1 MRFIGS
7 NTGMGH
13 NFVTRDKTRTCPSP
27 NTHLTSLC
35 AFASP
40 SCANANR
47 AFGFAFACERGIFH
61 TVPTRSRSPD
71 PEYSPPSFTFAVT
84 LGQRHDKDTTSTCS
98 LSPPLPLPS
107 PSSSATTPGQQCPRS
122 YDHATTTIM
131 PPTMPPTTTRN
142 DTMHSIAR
150 AVPSLVSWS
159 CLKGLT
165 SRRPV
170 ESAQTQTVL
179 SSDPVAIFVASGET
193 STARTQLR

>member
-1 MRFIGS
+1 MNAPCVRVQVCMRAWHFSHCSHPFALARLGVLPTILHLRYHPR
-7 NTGMGH
+7 T
-13 NFVTRDKTRTCPSP
+13 KTR
-27 NTHLTSLC
+27 H
-35 AFASP
+35 
-40 SCANANR
+40 
-47 AFGFAFACERGIFH
+47 
-61 TVPTRSRSPD
+61 
-71 PEYSPPSFTFAVT
+71 
-84 LGQRHDKDTTSTCS
+84 RHDIDTTSTLTSTCS

-107 PSSSATTPGQQCPRS
+107 PPSSATTPGQQCARS

-131 PPTMPPTTTRN
+131 RPTMTPTTTRN

-150 AVPSLVSWS
+150 VVPSLVSWS

-179 SSDPVAIFVASGET
+179 SSDPVAIFIASGET

>member
-1 MRFIGS
+1 VPHLP
-7 NTGMGH
+7 T
-13 NFVTRDKTRTCPSP
+13 SP
-27 NTHLTSLC
+27 RQSPRHHPHLTVCLRLALVCKHEHERTLRSGSGVHASV
-35 AFASP
+35 AFFTLFP
-40 SCANANR
+40 SVR
-47 AFGFAFACERGIFH
+47 AR
-61 TVPTRSRSPD
+61 PTRSTPHHPSPSL
-71 PEYSPPSFTFAVT
+71 SPSDKDTT
-84 LGQRHDKDTTSTCS
+84 STRHRHDIDTTSTCS

-107 PSSSATTPGQQCPRS
+107 PPSSATTPGQQCARS

-131 PPTMPPTTTRN
+131 RPTMTPTTTRN

-150 AVPSLVSWS
+150 VVPSLVSWS

-179 SSDPVAIFVASGET
+179 SSDPVAIFIASGET